1 MDDDVRRGDIRIL
14 GRTISVDERVNA
26 PAMAASGLVLVLVL
40 FLLAAVYSS
49 FTIIQPGNVGVVF
62 NRFSGA
68 LKTVGQGVAWRVPWI
83 TQVQSYPIALR
94 TYTMVS
100 RADEGAV
107 MGDDSIDLPTREG
120 QHIRQDISVTYNT
133 SQEKAGDVFR
143 SFRGADISEIEA
155 TFVRRTIITVAQ
167 NQAGQVS
174 LTDLISNQRGPLQE
188 HIQETLQVEMG
199 KMGFNVDK
207 VNLGASHLPDAIEKQ
222 MQQKMAA
229 QQQAQQ
235 ADYELQRQQT
245 LAKAKVAEAE
255 GDAQAQLV
263 KARAMAEG
271 NRLLEETLSALLIQ
285 SKAIEKWNGTLP
297 QFTGGGALPFL
308 NVKDLTPGVDAHAP
322 VAPLH

>member
-1 MDDDVRRGDIRIL
+1 MTTVG
-14 GRTISVDERVNA
+14 ERVNA

-40 FLLAAVYSS
+40 FFVAAVYSS

-68 LKTVGQGVAWRVPWI
+68 LKTVGQGVAWRVPWV
-83 TQVQSYPIALR
+83 TQVQSYPVALR
-94 TYTMVS
+94 TYTMVTRS
-100 RADEGAV
+100 EEGSTR
-107 MGDDSIDLPTREG
+107 GDDSIDLPTREG

-133 SQEKAGDVFR
+133 SQEQAADVFR
-143 SFRGADISEIEA
+143 SFRGADISEIEN

-167 NQAGQVS
+167 NQAGQMS
-174 LTDLISNQRGPLQE
+174 LTDLISNQRGSLQE
-188 HIQETLQVEMG
+188 HIQETLQHEMG
-199 KMGFNVDK
+199 KMGFKVDK

-271 NRLLEETLSALLIQ
+271 NRLLQETLSPLLIQ

-308 NVKDLTPGVDAHAP
+308 NVKDLGVGTAAP
-322 VAPLH
+322 PPR

>member
-1 MDDDVRRGDIRIL
+1 M
-14 GRTISVDERVNA
+14 TVDERVNA
-26 PAMAASGLVLVLVL
+26 PAMAASGLVLALVL

-49 FTIIQPGNVGVVF
+49 FAIIQPGNVGVVF

-100 RADEGAV
+100 RAGEGS
-107 MGDDSIDLPTREG
+107 MQGDDSIDLPTREG

-133 SQEKAGDVFR
+133 SEEKAGDVFR

-167 NQAGQVS
+167 NEAGQMS
-174 LTDLISNQRGPLQE
+174 LTDLISNQRGALQE
-188 HIQETLQVEMG
+188 HVRETLQVQME

-222 MQQKMAA
+222 MQQKMGA

-271 NRLLEETLSALLIQ
+271 NRLLQETLSPLLIQ
-285 SKAIEKWNGTLP
+285 SKAIEKWNGALP

-308 NVKDLTPGVDAHAP
+308 NIAPGVDPHAAA
-322 VAPLH
+322 APPP